1 MKRDIQPG
9 INQHRRLL
17 EKFISEDIDMINMAE
32 SESDILMDKVFPWI
46 FRNVM
51 PVLIIG
57 LMIDIIIMFSVP
69 VETTMTSCFWLKDPI
84 SLCMGFL
91 IVRVFYFLR
100 NRILPCKA

>member
-57 LMIDIIIMFSVP
+57 LMIDITIMFSVP
-69 VETTMTSCFWLKDPI
+69 VENAMSSRFWLKD
-84 SLCMGFL
+84 SLPLCLGFL
-91 IVRVFYFLR
+91 LVRVFYFLR